1 MTSRQI
7 TCRPTWWPCDYTA
20 AIVGRSHVYRMGAER
35 LRLRKPKRRPV
46 SEWSERYRVLSQ
58 SSRPGPWRNSTARY
72 LVGIMDAIDHPS
84 VETVCFC
91 KPPQSGGS
99 EAVHNFVGSRI
110 DMDPGEVL
118 YIYPDDHTASLN
130 SKDRIQPMLTASPR
144 LSSYMTGADDDVSTR
159 RIKLQ
164 HMVIYLAS
172 AQSAS
177 QLANKPCKYVIFDE
191 TDKYPTEL
199 KGEADP
205 ISLGRKRT
213 TTYAHSRKMIELS
226 TPTTERG
233 QIWTSL
239 RTAQVVFHYWARCPH
254 CGELQTMLFSSIKW
268 DGGGSADPEEVEAYG
283 LAWYECRHC
292 SRPWS
297 DEERDDAV
305 RRGEWRAC
313 SGGQELFKERDE
325 ALGEHRGM
333 RLFEALDAIQP
344 KKIGFHIPAWV
355 SPFVSLS
362 ECAAAFLKGQK
373 DNTKLKDFS
382 NAYEAIPWKD
392 VHAERKEAPILA
404 LRDDRPRGLVP
415 GGGVVAVLHA
425 TVDTQDNG
433 FFYEIR
439 AWGWGFAQDSW
450 CVREGF
456 IPADWRKVAPED
468 LQERS
473 YKYHPAF
480 DALRQVLFEDAY
492 MDADGTQY
500 PVQFALIDAMGHH
513 TTDVYDFCRAHRGM
527 IFPFKGEQKMAT
539 LYAWSDIDT
548 YPGTSRKI
556 PGGIKLL
563 RANVTHFKNMLSD
576 RLAIDPADPGAWRY
590 HAETDHEWARMMCAE
605 YKNEKTGKWECPSG
619 RANHGWDCAV
629 YHLVAAEVRGVK
641 MWAKDVIEQQA
652 APAPQSAA
660 VNPYTGGRQMFGSNA

>member
-1 MTSRQI
+1 VKSKRV
-7 TCRPTWWPCDYTA
+7 TCRPAWWPCEYPA
-20 AIVGRSHVYRMGAER
+20 AIVGRSHAYRMGAER

-46 SEWSERYRVLSQ
+46 SEWSERYRVLPQ

-84 VETVCFC
+84 VETVVFC

-159 RIKLQ
+159 RIKLK

-191 TDKYPTEL
+191 VDKYPTEL

-205 ISLGRKRT
+205 VSLGRKRT

-239 RTAQVVFHYWARCPH
+239 RTAQVVFHYWCKCPH
-254 CGELQTMLFSSIKW
+254 CGELQTMLFKDIKW

-292 SRPWS
+292 SRPWT
-297 DEERDDAV
+297 DEDRDDAV

-313 SGGQELFKERDE
+313 SGGQDVFKEHD
-325 ALGEHRGM
+325 AAMGDNRGM
-333 RLFEALDAIQP
+333 RLFAALDRVQP

-373 DNTKLKDFS
+373 DKTKLKDFS
-382 NAYEAIPWKD
+382 NGYEAVPWREMYQSRAEDSIVALQDELDEGD
-392 VHAERKEAPILA
+392 VPEWA
-404 LRDDRPRGLVP
+404 D
-415 GGGVVAVLHA
+415 VLLLGA
-425 TVDTQDNG
+425 DTQDNG
-433 FFYEIR
+433 FWYEIR
-439 AWGWGFAQDSW
+439 AFQRGPELRSHGIRRGFVESLA
-450 CVREGF
+450 
-456 IPADWRKVAPED
+456 
-468 LQERS
+468 
-473 YKYHPAF
+473 
-480 DALRQVLFEDAY
+480 ALEEVTLHTVY
-492 MDADGTQY
+492 LKPDGTEV
-500 PVQFALIDAMGHH
+500 PLRAGLIDAMGHR
-513 TTDVYDFCRAHRGM
+513 TVEVYDWCRRVK
-527 IFPFKGEQKMAT
+527 IIQPLKGERKMDNLFAQT
-539 LYAWSDIDT
+539 MIDKM
-548 YPGTSRKI
+548 PGSGRKI
-556 PGGIKLL
+556 PGGLPLHRIDT
-563 RANVTHFKNMLSD
+563 NHFKNL
-576 RLAIDPADPGAWRY
+576 LAAKLQISVADPGAWTFSRGLDAT
-590 HAETDHEWARMMCAE
+590 HARHYVAE
-605 YKNEKTGKWECPSG
+605 DVDPKTGYWDCPQG
-619 RANHGWDCAV
+619 RANHLWDCSV
-629 YHLVAAEVRGVK
+629 YVLALAYILRLRLYRKANPADQRGEDDHKLPIVRRR
-641 MWAKDVIEQQA
+641 AKYQIM
-652 APAPQSAA
+652 
-660 VNPYTGGRQMFGSNA
+660 R

>member
-1 MTSRQI
+1 VKSKRV
-7 TCRPTWWPCDYTA
+7 TCRPTWWPCEYPA

-35 LRLRKPKRRPV
+35 LRLKKPKRRPV

-84 VETVCFC
+84 VETVVFC

-130 SKDRIQPMLTASPR
+130 SKDRIQPMLTSSPR
-144 LSSYMTGADDDVSTR
+144 LSSYMTGTDDDVSTR
-159 RIKLQ
+159 RIKLK

-205 ISLGRKRT
+205 VSLGRKRT

-239 RTAQVVFHYWARCPH
+239 RTAQVVFHYWCKCPH
-254 CGELQTMLFSSIKW
+254 CGELQTMLFSGIKW

-292 SRPWS
+292 SRPWT
-297 DEERDDAV
+297 DEDRDDAV

-313 SGGQELFKERDE
+313 SGGQDVFKEHD
-325 ALGEHRGM
+325 AAMGDNRGM
-333 RLFEALDAIQP
+333 RLFAALDRVQP

-373 DNTKLKDFS
+373 DKSKLKDFS
-382 NAYEAIPWKD
+382 NAFEAVPWREMYQSRAEDSIVALQDELDEGD
-392 VHAERKEAPILA
+392 VPDWA
-404 LRDDRPRGLVP
+404 D
-415 GGGVVAVLHA
+415 VLLLGA
-425 TVDTQDNG
+425 DTQDNG
-433 FFYEIR
+433 FWYEIR
-439 AWGWGFAQDSW
+439 AFQRGPELRSHGIRRGFVESLAAL
-450 CVREGF
+450 EE
-456 IPADWRKVAPED
+456 VALNTVYLKP
-468 LQERS
+468 
-473 YKYHPAF
+473 
-480 DALRQVLFEDAY
+480 
-492 MDADGTQY
+492 DGTEV
-500 PVQFALIDAMGHH
+500 PLRAGIIDAMGHR
-513 TTDVYDFCRAHRGM
+513 TVEVYDWCRKVK
-527 IFPFKGEQKMAT
+527 IIQPLKGERKMDNLFAQT
-539 LYAWSDIDT
+539 MIDKM
-548 YPGTSRKI
+548 PGSGRKI
-556 PGGIKLL
+556 PGGLPLHRIDT
-563 RANVTHFKNMLSD
+563 NHFKNL
-576 RLAIDPADPGAWRY
+576 LAAKLQISVADPGAWTFSRGLDAT
-590 HAETDHEWARMMCAE
+590 HARHYVAE
-605 YKNEKTGKWECPSG
+605 DVDPKTGYWACPQG
-619 RANHGWDCAV
+619 RANHLWDCSV
-629 YHLVAAEVRGVK
+629 YVLALAYILRLRLYRKTNPADQRGEDDHKLPIVRRR
-641 MWAKDVIEQQA
+641 AKYQIM
-652 APAPQSAA
+652 
-660 VNPYTGGRQMFGSNA
+660 R